1 MTTVSMR
8 EAKKH
13 LPRLLDAVAH
23 GEVVIITKAGTPVA
37 KLTRVDLPTPRRQLG
52 FLTGQAATPGDVDN
66 MAAEEVATMFGTV
79 PRPRWDS

>member
-1 MTTVSMR
+1 MDNKYEILQAIR

-37 KLTRVDLPTPRRQLG
+37 KLTRVDLPTPLEPKN
-52 FLTGQAATPGDVDN
+52 ATVTP
-66 MAAEEVATMFGTV
+66 A
-79 PRPRWDS
+79 PKY